1 MSLRDK
7 VDRVEKEYSMGGD
20 FYKFAAGEH
29 KIRVLVEPVDYEDF
43 LNGESKVTW
52 LTYIVSRPGAL
63 PGQDGQIH
71 ACNLPHGIVKYLADL
86 EADPDFD
93 FKSYP
98 APFELKVT
106 VTGAGIQKRYEKAA
120 LPKTAIDPVIVEQLA
135 EVTPLEDLKD
145 KLATKAQAKRPAEP
159 RGQFVAPLPKGE
171 ALTNFGM
178 AIQNAVGQAKDAD
191 AVHKAADMLKIAFDG
206 KQLDEREAT
215 MLKKLINARL
225 EEFGEV
231 VIGDDDLPF

>member
-7 VDRVEKEYSMGGD
+7 VDRVEKEYAMGGD
-20 FYKFAAGEH
+20 FYKFTAGEH

-52 LTYIVSRPGAL
+52 LTYIVSRPGVL
-63 PGQDGQIH
+63 PGQDGAIH

-120 LPKTAIDPVIVEQLA
+120 LPKTAIDPVIIDQLA
-135 EVTPLEDLKD
+135 EVTPIEELQE
-145 KLATKAQAKRPAEP
+145 KLATKAQAKKPAGPREP
-159 RGQFVAPLPKGE
+159 MPPHVAKGD
-171 ALTNFGM
+171 ALSNLGI
-178 AIQNAVGQAKDAD
+178 AIQSAIGNAKD
-191 AVHKAADMLKIAFDG
+191 VPTVQKALDMLKLGFDG
-206 KQLDEREAT
+206 KSIPEAEAK
-215 MLKKLINARL
+215 MLRSMANAKLVD
-225 EEFGEV
+225 FGEIV
-231 VIGDDDLPF
+231 VEDDDLPF